1 MGYHLAKIKK
11 GELGKISK
19 IQEELD
25 ELKDAEA
32 QGCKIMI
39 AVELSDLF
47 GALRIYAEKQ
57 GLSIKD
63 LDTMSRITERAF
75 KSGARK

>member
-25 ELKDAEA
+25 ELKDAVD
-32 QGCKIMI
+32 QDCKIMA
-39 AVELSDLF
+39 AVELSDLY
-47 GALRIYAEKQ
+47 GAIKAYAKTQ
-57 GLSIKD
+57 GLDMQD
-63 LDTMSRITERAF
+63 LDTMAEITARAF
-75 KSGARK
+75 RTGARG

>member
-32 QGCKIMI
+32 QGCKIMM
-39 AVELSDLF
+39 AVELSDLY

-63 LDTMSRITERAF
+63 LDVMSRITERAF
-75 KSGARK
+75 KTGARK